1 MKKLLF
7 LVIILL
13 TSCNNNKAKYVGI
26 DDFEFSENLSHNDF
40 IIKLEEYSKSN
51 PYPNIDY

>member
-13 TSCNNNKAKYVGI
+13 TSCSNNKSKYVGI
-26 DDFEFSENLSHNDF
+26 DDFEFSENLSHN
-40 IIKLEEYSKSN
+40 E
-51 PYPNIDY
+51 